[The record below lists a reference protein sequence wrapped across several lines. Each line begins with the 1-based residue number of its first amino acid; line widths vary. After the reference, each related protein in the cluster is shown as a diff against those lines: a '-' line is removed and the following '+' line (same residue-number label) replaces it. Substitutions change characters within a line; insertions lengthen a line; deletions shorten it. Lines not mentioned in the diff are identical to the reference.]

1 MIGAAGND
9 AALIKEILAGAAART
24 WKRLH
29 GPAQWRILWLKH
41 ATFMIGVTG
50 VVLDD
55 HDRVLLLRHRFWK
68 DCPWGTPSG
77 YIERGETVEQ
87 GFAREVAEETALQVD
102 QVRIHKINSGFRLR
116 MEVAVIGRLVGD
128 PEPHVD
134 GVEVTEA
141 RFFRRHELPADLR
154 ASQLDVIAAA
164 VAR

>member
-1 MIGAAGND
+1 MIKKA
-9 AALIKEILAGAAART
+9 IAGAAARA

-29 GPAQWRILWLKH
+29 GPAQWRILWLRH

-55 HDRVLLLRHRFWK
+55 HGRVLLLKHRFWK

-87 GFAREVAEETALQVD
+87 GFAREVAEETGLQVAD
-102 QVRIHKINSGFRLR
+102 VRIHKINSGFRLR
-116 MEVAVIGRLVGD
+116 MEVTVIGRLIGD
-128 PEPHVD
+128 PQPRVD

-141 RFFRRHELPADLR
+141 RFFDRQELPDGLR
-154 ASQLDVIAAA
+154 PSQRDVINAALD
-164 VAR
+164 R